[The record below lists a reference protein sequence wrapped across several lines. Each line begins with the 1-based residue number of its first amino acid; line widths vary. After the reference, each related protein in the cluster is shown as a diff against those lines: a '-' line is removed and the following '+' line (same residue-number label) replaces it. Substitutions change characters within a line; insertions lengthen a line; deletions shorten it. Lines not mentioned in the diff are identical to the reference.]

1 MVLHAGEQNT
11 IYTQASILVQVGDNV
26 FISYVNP
33 CSHHLSLT
41 MAPSLWIWTSTKK
54 FGHHYF
60 LHSPRIAVRFCWMIK
75 AVRQRNPWLIAKRYD
90 SKEKVRKGSQD
101 SATEAEILKE
111 NEDVSFPNW
120 ILEAAR
126 LETKAADFP
135 QWIPCLRLTDI
146 LIQTVSVLGP
156 TAHIHAN
163 TKAP

>member
-1 MVLHAGEQNT
+1 M
-11 IYTQASILVQVGDNV
+11 
-26 FISYVNP
+26 
-33 CSHHLSLT
+33 
-41 MAPSLWIWTSTKK
+41 KK

-60 LHSPRIAVRFCWMIK
+60 LHNPASPRIAVRLCWMIK

-135 QWIPCLRLTDI
+135 QWILCLRLTDI

-163 TKAP
+163 TKAPKWLIQSFHPWLTAKESCFLFQDTDTPREGFDQSPITA